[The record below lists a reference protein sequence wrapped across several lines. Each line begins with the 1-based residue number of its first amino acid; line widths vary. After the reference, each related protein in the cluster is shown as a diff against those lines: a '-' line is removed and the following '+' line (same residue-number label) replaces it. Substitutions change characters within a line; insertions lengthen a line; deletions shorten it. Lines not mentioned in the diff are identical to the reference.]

1 MFLQAKPV
9 IAADS
14 VKIVINKKVN
24 KLAYIKNGAV
34 VKVFPVAT
42 GKTSGLTPEGNFKV
56 VRKLVN
62 PYYNKKKIPGGSSR
76 NPLGV
81 RWLGF
86 DACGTS
92 GGTYGIHGTNSP
104 KSIGKYVSGGCIR
117 MLNKDVIW
125 LYDNTPLKTPVEII
139 NKDWDLEQ
147 KPVNIQVNGTLLS
160 VDDQSRPY
168 MERNRVLVPCRLV
181 AESMGCTVDW
191 DPVNQLAVI
200 SRGGNMMSMEVN
212 SGEINVNGRA
222 VQTEVKPV
230 LKNGKL
236 FVWVR
241 NLAETF
247 GYNIAW
253 KYSTYTVMLT
263 NGG

>member
-1 MFLQAKPV
+1 M
-9 IAADS
+9 
-14 VKIVINKKVN
+14 
-24 KLAYIKNGAV
+24 
-34 VKVFPVAT
+34 
-42 GKTSGLTPEGNFKV
+42 
-56 VRKLVN
+56 N
-62 PYYNKKKIPGGSSR
+62 PYYNNKKIPGGSPR

-86 DACGTS
+86 DARGTS

-104 KSIGKYVSGGCIR
+104 MAIGKYVSGGCIR

-147 KPVNIQVNGTLLS
+147 KPVKIQVNGTVLS
-160 VDDQSRPY
+160 VDAQSRPY
-168 MERNRVLVPCRLV
+168 IEHDKVLVPCRLV
-181 AESMGCTVDW
+181 AERIGCTVTW
-191 DPVNQLAVI
+191 NAVNRTVVI
-200 SRGGNMMSMEVN
+200 SRGNNTISVEVN
-212 SGEINVNGRA
+212 SGEINVNGSA

-236 FVWVR
+236 FIWVR
-241 NLAETF
+241 NLAEPF
-247 GYNIAW
+247 GYDVAW
-253 KYSTYTVMLT
+253 KYSTYTVTLT